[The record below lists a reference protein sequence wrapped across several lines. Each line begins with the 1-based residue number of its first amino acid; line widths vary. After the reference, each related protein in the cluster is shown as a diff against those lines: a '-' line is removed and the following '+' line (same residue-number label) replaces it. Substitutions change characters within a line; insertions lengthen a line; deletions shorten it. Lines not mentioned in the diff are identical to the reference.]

1 MMHQEGIFSRLF
13 CWKSSGEE
21 RVKQAINYI
30 ILAIVSTDLR
40 HSLNDEGKVLYI
52 LTNIG
57 QPNSPT
63 DFGRRKEKWEIGFG
77 FSLGPRG
84 VF

>member
-1 MMHQEGIFSRLF
+1 M
-13 CWKSSGEE
+13 
-21 RVKQAINYI
+21 KQAINYI

-52 LTNIG
+52 LANNS

-63 DFGRRKEKWEIGFG
+63 DFGRRK
-77 FSLGPRG
+77 
-84 VF
+84 